1 MVLKSSQIVSRQ
13 SKSFSQTNSKLVKS
27 PAGLTSIKVV
37 HALLFIPNEFWRGAL
52 QFMIGARL
60 SKLNIAIL
68 VIIVIIGLL
77 SSFLSYQY
85 SSMTA
90 NKVEELASDNIRSN
104 ARITAFDLSRLFFH
118 TVNPVVNKLDVLSN
132 TLPAGFDN
140 QSMNQILLRF
150 AQDSTIDLT
159 EGYYLFDKDGRI
171 MSWTGLDPKN
181 LSSFRSSNLTAEEF
195 IRIPLE
201 TSSPYYSNVLNSY
214 DNEPRLFISFP
225 IFQASSGADNE
236 DSEKSNSSI
245 VSNGHSPV
253 GVIVAAI
260 NLKTVGEM
268 LQRDLSPEVASNVG
282 FMDRD
287 GVIVYA
293 REPSLVGRNYLST
306 EFQSL
311 VSEDIKNSYNEIIN
325 SSLRDRNGGVNDIE
339 LPNTD
344 SIVTMAYQPV
354 RIGNEHLWTLYVS
367 VPHSLATEV
376 GVLIDQLSTFST
388 IVVITTA
395 GVAVFI
401 SFIVLSWNRRLDN
414 AIKSRTSQLKEI
426 NNSLGETNRRLAVAN
441 KQLKIHDRMQKEF
454 INVAAHEL
462 RTPIMPILGEAQYI
476 ERQFMAT
483 KQLVAVDNEQVQ
495 SIMRNARRLVRLA
508 SDILDVTRIESKSLR
523 INKRSFD
530 LDIVIRSVLED
541 TKNALRAD
549 EERSNQVLLQ
559 YDSIGSILVFADKG
573 RIYQV
578 IYNLLANSVKFTHEG
593 YIRVVVERNSHEIIV
608 SVIDSG
614 KGIDSDFMT
623 RLFTKFSTKS
633 ETGTGLGLFICKSI
647 IEAHGGKI
655 WANNNSGGKGSTF
668 SFTLAYGDTDPTQGV
683 PVDR

>member
-1 MVLKSSQIVSRQ
+1 
-13 SKSFSQTNSKLVKS
+13 
-27 PAGLTSIKVV
+27 
-37 HALLFIPNEFWRGAL
+37 
-52 QFMIGARL
+52 MIGARL

-68 VIIVIIGLL
+68 VIIVIIGFL

-171 MSWTGLDPKN
+171 LSWTGLDPKN

-236 DSEKSNSSI
+236 DSEISNSSI

-293 REPSLVGRNYLST
+293 REPSLVGKNYLST

-395 GVAVFI
+395 CVAVFI

-608 SVIDSG
+608 SVVDSG

-655 WANNNSGGKGSTF
+655 WANNNSGGRGSTF
-668 SFTLAYGDTDPTQGV
+668 SFTLAYGDTDPTQRV
-683 PVDR
+683 SVDR

>member
-1 MVLKSSQIVSRQ
+1 
-13 SKSFSQTNSKLVKS
+13 
-27 PAGLTSIKVV
+27 
-37 HALLFIPNEFWRGAL
+37 
-52 QFMIGARL
+52 MIGARL

-68 VIIVIIGLL
+68 VIIVIIGFL

-132 TLPAGFDN
+132 TLPEGFDN

-171 MSWTGLDPKN
+171 LSWTGLDPKN

-236 DSEKSNSSI
+236 DSEISNSSI

-293 REPSLVGRNYLST
+293 REPSLVGKNYLST

-549 EERSNQVLLQ
+549 EERSDQVLLQ

-593 YIRVVVERNSHEIIV
+593 YIRVVVERKSHEIIV
-608 SVIDSG
+608 SVVDSG

-668 SFTLAYGDTDPTQGV
+668 SFTLAYGDTDPTQRV
-683 PVDR
+683 SVDR

>member
-1 MVLKSSQIVSRQ
+1 MV
-13 SKSFSQTNSKLVKS
+13 
-27 PAGLTSIKVV
+27 
-37 HALLFIPNEFWRGAL
+37 
-52 QFMIGARL
+52 GARL
-60 SKLNIAIL
+60 SKQNIAIL
-68 VIIVIIGLL
+68 VIIVVVGLL

-90 NKVEELASDNIRSN
+90 NKVEELASDNVRSN
-104 ARITAFDLSRLFFH
+104 ARITAFDLSRIFYH
-118 TVNPVVNKLDVLSN
+118 TVNPVVNKLDVLSRS
-132 TLPAGFDN
+132 LQAGFDN
-140 QSMNQILLRF
+140 QSMNQIQLNF

-171 MSWTGLDPKN
+171 RSWAGLDPKN
-181 LSSFRSSNLTAEEF
+181 LTSFRSSDLLEEEL

-201 TSSPYYSNVLNSY
+201 TSLPHYSNVLDLH
-214 DNEPRLFISFP
+214 DNQPRLFISFP
-225 IFQASSGADNE
+225 IFQAGS
-236 DSEKSNSSI
+236 
-245 VSNGHSPV
+245 VTSNGNSELSTPTTASKEHPPPV
-253 GVIVAAI
+253 GVIVATI
-260 NLKTVGEM
+260 NLKTVGEI
-268 LQRDLSPEVASNVG
+268 LQKDLSPEVASNVG

-287 GVIVYA
+287 GIIVYA
-293 REPSLVGRNYLST
+293 REPSLIGRNYLST

-311 VSEDIKNSYNEIIN
+311 VSEDIKNTYNAIIN
-325 SSLRDRNGGVNDIE
+325 SSLRDKDGGVNDIH
-339 LPNTD
+339 LPNSD

-367 VPHSLATEV
+367 VPHNLATEV
-376 GVLIDQLSTFST
+376 GLLIDQLSTFST

-395 GVAVFI
+395 CIAVFI

-414 AIKSRTSQLKEI
+414 AIRSRTSQLKDI
-426 NNSLGETNRRLAVAN
+426 NISLGETNRRLAVAN

-476 ERQFMAT
+476 ERQFMAA
-483 KQLVAVDNEQVQ
+483 KPLVTVDNEQVE

-523 INKRSFD
+523 LNKEQFD
-530 LDIVIRSVLED
+530 LDLVIHSVLED
-541 TKNALRAD
+541 TKNALRVD
-549 EERSNQVLLQ
+549 EERSSHVQLQ
-559 YDSIGSILVFADKG
+559 FKSIGSILVFADKG

-578 IYNLLANSVKFTHEG
+578 IYNLLANSVKFTEEG
-593 YIRVVVERNSHEIIV
+593 YILVAVERDSREIIV

-614 KGIDSDFMT
+614 KGIDPDIMA

-655 WANNNSGGKGSTF
+655 WAKNNIDEKGSTF
-668 SFTLAYGDTDPTQGV
+668 GFTMAYV
-683 PVDR
+683 P

>member
-1 MVLKSSQIVSRQ
+1 MIV
-13 SKSFSQTNSKLVKS
+13 
-27 PAGLTSIKVV
+27 
-37 HALLFIPNEFWRGAL
+37 
-52 QFMIGARL
+52 ARL

-159 EGYYLFDKDGRI
+159 EGYYLFGKDGRI
-171 MSWTGLDPKN
+171 LSWTGLDPKN

-236 DSEKSNSSI
+236 DSEISNSTI

-395 GVAVFI
+395 CVAVFI

-593 YIRVVVERNSHEIIV
+593 SIRVVVERNSHEIIV

>member
-1 MVLKSSQIVSRQ
+1 
-13 SKSFSQTNSKLVKS
+13 
-27 PAGLTSIKVV
+27 
-37 HALLFIPNEFWRGAL
+37 
-52 QFMIGARL
+52 MIGARL

-68 VIIVIIGLL
+68 VIIVIIGFL

-171 MSWTGLDPKN
+171 LSWTGLDPKN
-181 LSSFRSSNLTAEEF
+181 LSSFRSSNLSAEEF

-236 DSEKSNSSI
+236 DSEISNSSI
-245 VSNGHSPV
+245 VSNRHSPV

-293 REPSLVGRNYLST
+293 REPSLVGKNYLST

-395 GVAVFI
+395 CVAVFI

-608 SVIDSG
+608 SVVDSG

-668 SFTLAYGDTDPTQGV
+668 SFTLAYGDTDPTQRV
-683 PVDR
+683 SVDR

>member
-1 MVLKSSQIVSRQ
+1 
-13 SKSFSQTNSKLVKS
+13 
-27 PAGLTSIKVV
+27 
-37 HALLFIPNEFWRGAL
+37 
-52 QFMIGARL
+52 MIGARL

-68 VIIVIIGLL
+68 VIIVIIGFL

-171 MSWTGLDPKN
+171 LSWTGLDPKN

-225 IFQASSGADNE
+225 IFQANSGADNE
-236 DSEKSNSSI
+236 DSEISNSSI

-395 GVAVFI
+395 CVAVFI

>member
-1 MVLKSSQIVSRQ
+1 
-13 SKSFSQTNSKLVKS
+13 
-27 PAGLTSIKVV
+27 
-37 HALLFIPNEFWRGAL
+37 
-52 QFMIGARL
+52 MIGARL

-68 VIIVIIGLL
+68 VIIVIIGFL

-132 TLPAGFDN
+132 TLPEGFDN

-171 MSWTGLDPKN
+171 LSWTGLDPKN
-181 LSSFRSSNLTAEEF
+181 LSSFRSSNLTTEEF

-236 DSEKSNSSI
+236 DSEISNSSI

-293 REPSLVGRNYLST
+293 REPSLVGKNYLST

-395 GVAVFI
+395 CVAVFI

-608 SVIDSG
+608 SVVDSG

-655 WANNNSGGKGSTF
+655 WANNNSGGRGSTF
-668 SFTLAYGDTDPTQGV
+668 SFTLAYGDTDPKQRV
-683 PVDR
+683 SVDR

>member
-1 MVLKSSQIVSRQ
+1 
-13 SKSFSQTNSKLVKS
+13 
-27 PAGLTSIKVV
+27 
-37 HALLFIPNEFWRGAL
+37 
-52 QFMIGARL
+52 MIGARL

-68 VIIVIIGLL
+68 VIIVIIGFL

-171 MSWTGLDPKN
+171 LSWTGLDPKN

-195 IRIPLE
+195 IRIPLD

-225 IFQASSGADNE
+225 IFQSSSGADNE
-236 DSEKSNSSI
+236 DSEISNSSI

-293 REPSLVGRNYLST
+293 REPSLVGKNYLST

-388 IVVITTA
+388 YSGYNHCVRSCIYLVHRPIV
-395 GVAVFI
+395 
-401 SFIVLSWNRRLDN
+401 
-414 AIKSRTSQLKEI
+414 E
-426 NNSLGETNRRLAVAN
+426 
-441 KQLKIHDRMQKEF
+441 
-454 INVAAHEL
+454 
-462 RTPIMPILGEAQYI
+462 
-476 ERQFMAT
+476 
-483 KQLVAVDNEQVQ
+483 
-495 SIMRNARRLVRLA
+495 
-508 SDILDVTRIESKSLR
+508 
-523 INKRSFD
+523 
-530 LDIVIRSVLED
+530 
-541 TKNALRAD
+541 
-549 EERSNQVLLQ
+549 
-559 YDSIGSILVFADKG
+559 
-573 RIYQV
+573 
-578 IYNLLANSVKFTHEG
+578 
-593 YIRVVVERNSHEIIV
+593 
-608 SVIDSG
+608 
-614 KGIDSDFMT
+614 
-623 RLFTKFSTKS
+623 
-633 ETGTGLGLFICKSI
+633 
-647 IEAHGGKI
+647 
-655 WANNNSGGKGSTF
+655 
-668 SFTLAYGDTDPTQGV
+668 
-683 PVDR
+683 

>member
-1 MVLKSSQIVSRQ
+1 
-13 SKSFSQTNSKLVKS
+13 
-27 PAGLTSIKVV
+27 
-37 HALLFIPNEFWRGAL
+37 
-52 QFMIGARL
+52 MIGARL

-68 VIIVIIGLL
+68 VIIVIIGFL

-132 TLPAGFDN
+132 TLLEGFDN

-159 EGYYLFDKDGRI
+159 EGYYLFDMDGRI
-171 MSWTGLDPKN
+171 LSWTGLDPKN

-236 DSEKSNSSI
+236 DSEISNSSI

-293 REPSLVGRNYLST
+293 REPSLVGKNYLST

-395 GVAVFI
+395 CVAVFI

-608 SVIDSG
+608 SVVDSG

-668 SFTLAYGDTDPTQGV
+668 SFTLAYGDTDPTQRV
-683 PVDR
+683 SVDR

>member
-1 MVLKSSQIVSRQ
+1 
-13 SKSFSQTNSKLVKS
+13 
-27 PAGLTSIKVV
+27 
-37 HALLFIPNEFWRGAL
+37 
-52 QFMIGARL
+52 MIGARL

-68 VIIVIIGLL
+68 VIIVIIGFL

-171 MSWTGLDPKN
+171 LSWTGLDPKN

-225 IFQASSGADNE
+225 IFQANSGADNE
-236 DSEKSNSSI
+236 DSEISNSSI

-395 GVAVFI
+395 CVAVFI

-541 TKNALRAD
+541 TRNALRAD
-549 EERSNQVLLQ
+549 EERSNQGLLQ

-578 IYNLLANSVKFTHEG
+578 IYNLLANSVKFTHDG

>member
-1 MVLKSSQIVSRQ
+1 MIV
-13 SKSFSQTNSKLVKS
+13 
-27 PAGLTSIKVV
+27 
-37 HALLFIPNEFWRGAL
+37 
-52 QFMIGARL
+52 ARL

-171 MSWTGLDPKN
+171 LSWTGLDPKN

-214 DNEPRLFISFP
+214 DNEPRLFISVP

-236 DSEKSNSSI
+236 DSEISNSSI

-395 GVAVFI
+395 CVAVFI

-593 YIRVVVERNSHEIIV
+593 SIRVVVERNSHEIIV

>member
-1 MVLKSSQIVSRQ
+1 
-13 SKSFSQTNSKLVKS
+13 
-27 PAGLTSIKVV
+27 
-37 HALLFIPNEFWRGAL
+37 
-52 QFMIGARL
+52 MIGARL

-68 VIIVIIGLL
+68 VIIVIIGFL

-171 MSWTGLDPKN
+171 LSWTGLDPKN

-225 IFQASSGADNE
+225 IFQSSSGADNE
-236 DSEKSNSSI
+236 DSEISNSSI

-293 REPSLVGRNYLST
+293 REPSLVGKNYLST

-395 GVAVFI
+395 CVAVFI

-608 SVIDSG
+608 SVVDSG

-668 SFTLAYGDTDPTQGV
+668 SFTLAYGDTDPTQRV
-683 PVDR
+683 SVDR

>member
-1 MVLKSSQIVSRQ
+1 
-13 SKSFSQTNSKLVKS
+13 
-27 PAGLTSIKVV
+27 
-37 HALLFIPNEFWRGAL
+37 
-52 QFMIGARL
+52 MIGARL

-68 VIIVIIGLL
+68 VIIVIIGFL

-132 TLPAGFDN
+132 TLPEGFDN

-171 MSWTGLDPKN
+171 LSWTGLDPKN

-236 DSEKSNSSI
+236 DSEISNSSI

-293 REPSLVGRNYLST
+293 REPSLVGKNYLST

-395 GVAVFI
+395 CVAVFI

-608 SVIDSG
+608 SVVDSG

-668 SFTLAYGDTDPTQGV
+668 SFTLAYGDTDPTQLV
-683 PVDR
+683 SVDR

>member
-1 MVLKSSQIVSRQ
+1 
-13 SKSFSQTNSKLVKS
+13 
-27 PAGLTSIKVV
+27 
-37 HALLFIPNEFWRGAL
+37 
-52 QFMIGARL
+52 MIGARL

-68 VIIVIIGLL
+68 VIIVIIGFL

-171 MSWTGLDPKN
+171 LSWTGLDPKN

-293 REPSLVGRNYLST
+293 REPSLVGKNYLST

-395 GVAVFI
+395 CVAVFI

-608 SVIDSG
+608 SVVDSG

-668 SFTLAYGDTDPTQGV
+668 SFTLAYGDTDPTQRV
-683 PVDR
+683 SVDR

>member
-1 MVLKSSQIVSRQ
+1 
-13 SKSFSQTNSKLVKS
+13 
-27 PAGLTSIKVV
+27 
-37 HALLFIPNEFWRGAL
+37 
-52 QFMIGARL
+52 MIGARL

-68 VIIVIIGLL
+68 VIIVIVGFL

-104 ARITAFDLSRLFFH
+104 ARITAFDLSRIFYH
-118 TVNPVVNKLDVLSN
+118 TVNPVVNKLGVLSSN
-132 TLPAGFDN
+132 LSEGFDN
-140 QSMNQILLRF
+140 QSMNQILLKF
-150 AQDSTIDLT
+150 AQDSTMDLT
-159 EGYYLFDKDGRI
+159 EGYYLFDKDGQI
-171 MSWTGLDPKN
+171 LSWTGLDPKN
-181 LSSFRSSNLTAEEF
+181 LTTFRSSDLMDEEF

-201 TSSPYYSNVLNSY
+201 TSLPYYSNVLNFH
-214 DNEPRLFISFP
+214 DNQPRLLISFP
-225 IFQASSGADNE
+225 IFRAGTGG
-236 DSEKSNSSI
+236 SEVSNSTTLSDY
-245 VSNGHSPV
+245 SLA

-268 LQRDLSPEVASNVG
+268 LQRDLSPEVVSNVG

-293 REPSLVGRNYLST
+293 REPSLIGKNYLSS

-311 VSEDIKNSYNEIIN
+311 VSEEIKSSYNAIIN
-325 SSLRDRNGGVNDIE
+325 NSLRDRNGGVNDIE

-354 RIGNEHLWTLYVS
+354 NVGTEHLWTLYVS

-395 GVAVFI
+395 CVAVFI
-401 SFIVLSWNRRLDN
+401 SFIVLSWNKRLDN
-414 AIKSRTSQLKEI
+414 AIRSRTGQLKEI
-426 NNSLGETNRRLAVAN
+426 NNSLGETNRRMAVAN
-441 KQLKIHDRMQKEF
+441 KQLKIHDKMQKEF

-476 ERQFMAT
+476 ERQFIAS
-483 KQLVAVDNEQVQ
+483 KPLVAVDNEQVE

-508 SDILDVTRIESKSLR
+508 SDILDVTRIESKSLGLS
-523 INKRSFD
+523 KEPFD
-530 LDIVIRSVLED
+530 LDLVIHSVLED
-541 TKNALRAD
+541 AKNALRAN
-549 EERSNQVLLQ
+549 EERSIQVQLQ
-559 YDSIGSILVFADKG
+559 YKSTGAILVYADKG

-578 IYNLLANSVKFTHEG
+578 IYNLLANSLKFTQEG
-593 YIRVVVERNSHEIIV
+593 YIRIAVEKNSNDIV
-608 SVIDSG
+608 LSVTDTG
-614 KGIDSDFMT
+614 KGIDSDIMP

-655 WANNNSGGKGSTF
+655 WAKNNIDGKGSTF
-668 SFTLAYGDTDPTQGV
+668 SITLACVVIDPTK
-683 PVDR
+683 

>member
-1 MVLKSSQIVSRQ
+1 
-13 SKSFSQTNSKLVKS
+13 
-27 PAGLTSIKVV
+27 
-37 HALLFIPNEFWRGAL
+37 
-52 QFMIGARL
+52 MIGARL

-68 VIIVIIGLL
+68 VIIVIIGFL

-132 TLPAGFDN
+132 TLPEGFDN

-171 MSWTGLDPKN
+171 LSWTGLDPKN

-236 DSEKSNSSI
+236 DSEISNSSI

-395 GVAVFI
+395 CVAVFI

-608 SVIDSG
+608 SVVDSG

-668 SFTLAYGDTDPTQGV
+668 SFTLAYGDTDPTQRV
-683 PVDR
+683 SVDR

>member
-1 MVLKSSQIVSRQ
+1 MV
-13 SKSFSQTNSKLVKS
+13 
-27 PAGLTSIKVV
+27 
-37 HALLFIPNEFWRGAL
+37 
-52 QFMIGARL
+52 GARL
-60 SKLNIAIL
+60 SKQNIAIL
-68 VIIVIIGLL
+68 VIIVVVGLL

-90 NKVEELASDNIRSN
+90 NKVEELASDNVRSN
-104 ARITAFDLSRLFFH
+104 ARITAFDLSRIFYH
-118 TVNPVVNKLDVLSN
+118 TVNPVVNKLDVLSRS
-132 TLPAGFDN
+132 LQAGFDN
-140 QSMNQILLRF
+140 QSMNQIQLNF

-171 MSWTGLDPKN
+171 RSWAGLDPKN
-181 LSSFRSSNLTAEEF
+181 LTSFRSSDLLEEEL

-201 TSSPYYSNVLNSY
+201 TSSPHYSNVLDLHDY
-214 DNEPRLFISFP
+214 QPRLFISFP
-225 IFQASSGADNE
+225 IFQAGSVTSTGN
-236 DSEKSNSSI
+236 SELSTPTTASKE
-245 VSNGHSPV
+245 HPPPV
-253 GVIVAAI
+253 GVIVATI
-260 NLKTVGEM
+260 NLKTVGEI
-268 LQRDLSPEVASNVG
+268 LQKDLSPEVASNVG

-287 GVIVYA
+287 GIIVYA
-293 REPSLVGRNYLST
+293 REPSLIGKNYLST

-311 VSEDIKNSYNEIIN
+311 VSEDIKNSYNAIIN
-325 SSLRDRNGGVNDIE
+325 SSLRDKDGGVNDIH
-339 LPNTD
+339 LPNSD

-367 VPHSLATEV
+367 VPHNLATEV
-376 GVLIDQLSTFST
+376 GLLIDQLSTFST

-395 GVAVFI
+395 CIAVFI

-414 AIKSRTSQLKEI
+414 AIRSRTSQLKDI
-426 NNSLGETNRRLAVAN
+426 NISLGETNRRLAVAN

-476 ERQFMAT
+476 ERQFMAA
-483 KQLVAVDNEQVQ
+483 KPLVTVDNEQVE

-523 INKRSFD
+523 LNKEQFD
-530 LDIVIRSVLED
+530 LDLVIHSVLED
-541 TKNALRAD
+541 TKNALRVD
-549 EERSNQVLLQ
+549 EERSSHVQLQ
-559 YDSIGSILVFADKG
+559 FKSIGSILVFADKG

-578 IYNLLANSVKFTHEG
+578 IYNLLANSVKFTEEG
-593 YIRVVVERNSHEIIV
+593 YIRVAVERDSREIIV

-614 KGIDSDFMT
+614 KGIDPDIMA

-655 WANNNSGGKGSTF
+655 WAKNNIDEKGSTF
-668 SFTLAYGDTDPTQGV
+668 GFTMAYV
-683 PVDR
+683 P

>member
-1 MVLKSSQIVSRQ
+1 
-13 SKSFSQTNSKLVKS
+13 
-27 PAGLTSIKVV
+27 
-37 HALLFIPNEFWRGAL
+37 
-52 QFMIGARL
+52 MIDARL
-60 SKLNIAIL
+60 SKLNITIL
-68 VIIVIIGLL
+68 VIIVIVGFL
-77 SSFLSYQY
+77 SSSLSYQY

-104 ARITAFDLSRLFFH
+104 ARITAFDLSRIFYH
-118 TVNPVVNKLDVLSN
+118 TVNPVVDKLAVLSS
-132 TLPAGFDN
+132 TLPGGFDN
-140 QSMNQILLRF
+140 QSMNQILLKF
-150 AQDSTIDLT
+150 AQDSTMDLT
-159 EGYYLFDKDGRI
+159 EGYYLFNESGQI
-171 MSWTGLDPKN
+171 LSWTGLDPN
-181 LSSFRSSNLTAEEF
+181 NLTSLGSSDLKDEEF

-201 TSSPYYSNVLNSY
+201 TSLPYYSNVLNFH
-214 DNEPRLFISFP
+214 DNQPRLLISYP
-225 IFQASSGADNE
+225 IFQVGPGTGSRG
-236 DSEKSNSSI
+236 SEISNSTTMS
-245 VSNGHSPV
+245 VEHSPV

-260 NLKTVGEM
+260 NLRIVGEM
-268 LQRDLSPEVASNVG
+268 LQRDLSPEVVSNVG

-293 REPSLVGRNYLST
+293 REPSLIGKNYLSA

-311 VSEDIKNSYNEIIN
+311 VSEDIKNSYNAIIN

-354 RIGNEHLWTLYVS
+354 RIGTEHLWTLFVS

-376 GVLIDQLSTFST
+376 GGLIDQLSTFST

-395 GVAVFI
+395 CIAVFV

-414 AIKSRTSQLKEI
+414 AIRSRTGQLKEI

-441 KQLKIHDRMQKEF
+441 RQLKIHDKMQKEF

-476 ERQFMAT
+476 ERQFMAS
-483 KQLVAVDNEQVQ
+483 KPLVAVDNEQVQ

-523 INKRSFD
+523 LNKEPFD
-530 LDIVIRSVLED
+530 LDLVIHSVLED
-541 TKNALRAD
+541 TKTALRAD
-549 EERSNQVLLQ
+549 EERSNQVQLQ
-559 YDSIGSILVFADKG
+559 YDSIGSILVYADKG

-578 IYNLLANSVKFTHEG
+578 IYNLLANSVKFTQEG
-593 YIRVVVERNSHEIIV
+593 YIRVAVEKNSHDIVV
-608 SVIDSG
+608 SVTDTG
-614 KGIDSDFMT
+614 KGIDSDITT

-655 WANNNSGGKGSTF
+655 WAKNNIDGKGSTF
-668 SFTLAYGDTDPTQGV
+668 SFTIAYGIIDATKSLSDN
-683 PVDR
+683 R

>member
-1 MVLKSSQIVSRQ
+1 
-13 SKSFSQTNSKLVKS
+13 
-27 PAGLTSIKVV
+27 
-37 HALLFIPNEFWRGAL
+37 
-52 QFMIGARL
+52 MIGARL

-68 VIIVIIGLL
+68 VIIVIIGFL

-132 TLPAGFDN
+132 TLPEGFDN

-171 MSWTGLDPKN
+171 LSWTGLDPKN

-236 DSEKSNSSI
+236 DSEISNSSI

-293 REPSLVGRNYLST
+293 REPSLVGKNYLST

-395 GVAVFI
+395 CVAVFI

-608 SVIDSG
+608 SVVDSG

-668 SFTLAYGDTDPTQGV
+668 SFTLAYGDTDPTQRV
-683 PVDR
+683 SVDR

>member
-1 MVLKSSQIVSRQ
+1 
-13 SKSFSQTNSKLVKS
+13 
-27 PAGLTSIKVV
+27 
-37 HALLFIPNEFWRGAL
+37 
-52 QFMIGARL
+52 MIGTRL

-68 VIIVIIGLL
+68 VIIVIIGFL

-171 MSWTGLDPKN
+171 LSWTGLDPKN

-214 DNEPRLFISFP
+214 DNEPRLFISVP

-236 DSEKSNSSI
+236 DSEISNSSI

-268 LQRDLSPEVASNVG
+268 LQTDLSPEVASNVG

-293 REPSLVGRNYLST
+293 REPSLVGKNYLST

-395 GVAVFI
+395 CVAVFI

-593 YIRVVVERNSHEIIV
+593 SIRVVVERNSHEIIV

>member
-1 MVLKSSQIVSRQ
+1 M
-13 SKSFSQTNSKLVKS
+13 
-27 PAGLTSIKVV
+27 
-37 HALLFIPNEFWRGAL
+37 
-52 QFMIGARL
+52 
-60 SKLNIAIL
+60 
-68 VIIVIIGLL
+68 
-77 SSFLSYQY
+77 
-85 SSMTA
+85 
-90 NKVEELASDNIRSN
+90 
-104 ARITAFDLSRLFFH
+104 
-118 TVNPVVNKLDVLSN
+118 
-132 TLPAGFDN
+132 
-140 QSMNQILLRF
+140 
-150 AQDSTIDLT
+150 
-159 EGYYLFDKDGRI
+159 
-171 MSWTGLDPKN
+171 
-181 LSSFRSSNLTAEEF
+181 
-195 IRIPLE
+195 
-201 TSSPYYSNVLNSY
+201 
-214 DNEPRLFISFP
+214 
-225 IFQASSGADNE
+225 
-236 DSEKSNSSI
+236 
-245 VSNGHSPV
+245 
-253 GVIVAAI
+253 
-260 NLKTVGEM
+260 
-268 LQRDLSPEVASNVG
+268 
-282 FMDRD
+282 
-287 GVIVYA
+287 
-293 REPSLVGRNYLST
+293 
-306 EFQSL
+306 
-311 VSEDIKNSYNEIIN
+311 
-325 SSLRDRNGGVNDIE
+325 
-339 LPNTD
+339 
-344 SIVTMAYQPV
+344 
-354 RIGNEHLWTLYVS
+354 
-367 VPHSLATEV
+367 
-376 GVLIDQLSTFST
+376 
-388 IVVITTA
+388 VITTA
-395 GVAVFI
+395 CVAVFI

-608 SVIDSG
+608 SVVDSG

-668 SFTLAYGDTDPTQGV
+668 SFTLAYGDTDPTQRV
-683 PVDR
+683 SVDR

>member
-1 MVLKSSQIVSRQ
+1 
-13 SKSFSQTNSKLVKS
+13 
-27 PAGLTSIKVV
+27 
-37 HALLFIPNEFWRGAL
+37 
-52 QFMIGARL
+52 MIGARL

-68 VIIVIIGLL
+68 VIIVIIGFL

-171 MSWTGLDPKN
+171 LSWTGLDPKN

-236 DSEKSNSSI
+236 DSEISNSSI

-293 REPSLVGRNYLST
+293 REPSLVGKNYLST

-395 GVAVFI
+395 CVAVFI

-608 SVIDSG
+608 SVVDSG

-668 SFTLAYGDTDPTQGV
+668 SFTLAYGDTDPTQRV
-683 PVDR
+683 SVDR

>member
-1 MVLKSSQIVSRQ
+1 MIV
-13 SKSFSQTNSKLVKS
+13 
-27 PAGLTSIKVV
+27 
-37 HALLFIPNEFWRGAL
+37 
-52 QFMIGARL
+52 ARL

-171 MSWTGLDPKN
+171 LSWTGLDPKN

-236 DSEKSNSSI
+236 DSEISNSSI

-395 GVAVFI
+395 CVAVFI

-593 YIRVVVERNSHEIIV
+593 YIRVVVETNSHEIIV